1 MIYGIGTDLVEV
13 ARLDAAY
20 RRHGER
26 LLRRMLAPAERE
38 AFAAAKDPARFLAKR
53 WAVKEAFAKATGHG
67 VRPPLALASV
77 WVAHD
82 ALGRPGLRYDATLAG
97 WMAARG
103 MGRAS
108 LSLSDERNMVVAFVV
123 IECRD
128 PA

>member
-1 MIYGIGTDLVEV
+1 MIYGIGTDLVEI

-26 LLRRMLAPAERE
+26 LLRRMLAPAERA
-38 AFAAAKDPARFLAKR
+38 AFAEAGDPARFLAKR

-67 VRPPLALASV
+67 VRPPLSLASV

-82 ALGRPGLRYDATLAG
+82 GSGRPLLRYDETLAS
-97 WMAARG
+97 WLAERG
-103 MGRAS
+103 AGRAS
-108 LSLSDERNMVVAFVV
+108 LSLSDERHMVVAFVV

-128 PA
+128 AA